1 MGCANPVL
9 MDMLGVQCLSAAF
22 SVLSALRGIA
32 AMLGP
37 PVAGVMVDM
46 TGRTIITMDIAAGVM
61 AGALVMS
68 LITYLVDQVHRRREG
83 YVQIE

>member
-9 MDMLGVQCLSAAF
+9 MDMLGVECLSAAF

-37 PVAGVMVDM
+37 PVAGVMVDT
-46 TGRTIITMDIAAGVM
+46 TGHTVIALDMAAGVM
-61 AGALVMS
+61 VGAVVMS
-68 LITYLVDQVHRRREG
+68 LITFAVDKVHRRRQG
-83 YVQIE
+83 YVSIE